1 MVHYKN
7 LLLIKNTQFINYN
20 LFSLIDTENVNVI
33 IVNSIFNGNQNI
45 LIASYRGNGSNKSTT
60 VAIKNT
66 QFNCD
71 YLNNTKL
78 DYLIKSRNV
87 DVIIVNCSFNGG
99 LKILDLYGYGND
111 IRIINCNFSGSLRAL
126 QAVGHPNNLLKV
138 TIIIK
143 NSQFIN
149 SVLKDHNN
157 LLMLL
162 YSNLMLEGVV
172 IFHTITNH
180 SSIIEVHDRSTI
192 TIHGRVE
199 FSNNI
204 GGHLISFTESDSVF
218 KSAVASIQYIKIK
231 DPTIISIHH
240 NQLCNYF
247 ALSTCEGTL
256 YQFCIF
262 QYYTNRTFED
272 GNFSIEYY
280 NNQLTVSKWSCNSCY
295 IPVTNCQWLPESAFH
310 HMIPTEVNNRFI
322 KHVNNSDTIKMN
334 IDQDTFCACNN
345 QMNRD
350 CTINDLGYLYPG
362 ETLNIFLYHKNITSA
377 HHVTEIIV
385 KNDINI
391 PGTWLCIVLSFA
403 EHSQIIT
410 NNHCSKV
417 SYSSL
422 IFWLGNWCELFL
434 KTKSISGDHY
444 KRFYVRKLNCP
455 PGFIEINR
463 TCQCDPIIVDYGITK
478 CNINN
483 QTVLRPRNT
492 WITATYHIPYS
503 YYISQQCRFYYCLPQ
518 SSHLNFSTPNSQC
531 QFNRSGLLCGH
542 CQQGLSTVFSTS
554 QCQHCS
560 NVYLFLIVP
569 IAIAGLILVIVLFF
583 LNTTVTDGTING
595 FILFANIISINTSL
609 VFSQIDDFTPT
620 YTFISLAN
628 LDLGIQTCFYNGM
641 DDYAKMWLQLA
652 FPFYLIFIAT
662 LIIITSRYS
671 TTIQRLTARRAL
683 PVLATLFL
691 LSYTKILRIVSNVL
705 FFYSTITHLP
715 SKHTTLVWSV
725 DANVPLFGVRFTILF
740 IVCLI
745 LFLIL
750 IPFNIILLFT
760 RTLSRFRFIN
770 RFKPILDAYQ
780 GPYKDRFY
788 YWTGLQLVVRAVLL
802 AISSLDR
809 NNNLTIS
816 IIILSILGGIHGIV
830 QPLKSKIQNYQEMLL
845 MFYLHALYVISLN
858 SQDATDVIITNII
871 IFLAAVQFCFI
882 IMYHIITYACGANN
896 LSNKLRAG
904 TNCNTFTK
912 WICRLLN
919 TPQCQEFQLQD
930 FSRDNIPEVAFNYC
944 EYREPLIGQ
953 D

>member
-1 MVHYKN
+1 MFTTFHSLVVATANGTTLDTVIQCNSSVGIVMTNITNLTMSNIVIKGCNKSTPRVYGVNHQVYIAVTIKNSFDVILSWVHIYMENKDILHTYSLLGINVLGKSKFSNFSCNKIILHYHDIQTRNINNTISIDHFQQVEHINTFLTIELKVYQHDSYQLMIHLAHMIMTLQHQPKEFLHGRVINSILQVMNCQFTNHLRFPLFSIKVAINNNEYSSIKFIDCKFLSNSSYSSHALINILDLNITVVNCTFNGSSSSIISRLHMHEYDSYKN

-20 LFSLIDTENVNVI
+20 LLSLIDTENVNVI

-78 DYLIKSRNV
+78 DYLIKLRNV

-126 QAVGHPNNLLKV
+126 QAVGHPKNLLRV

-162 YSNLMLEGVV
+162 YSNLILEGAV

-204 GGHLISFTESDSVF
+204 GRHLISFTESDSVF

-231 DPTIISIHH
+231 DPTIISMHH

-280 NNQLTVSKWSCNSCY
+280 NNQLTVSKWRCNSCY

-322 KHVNNSDTIKMN
+322 KYINNSDAIKVN
-334 IDQDTFCACNN
+334 IDQYTFCACNN

-350 CTINDLGYLYPG
+350 CAINNLGYLYPG

-377 HHVTEIIV
+377 HHATEIIV

-391 PGTWLCIVLSFA
+391 PGTWLCVVLSFA

-444 KRFYVRKLNCP
+444 KRFYVRKLSCP
-455 PGFIEINR
+455 PGFIEINK
-463 TCQCDPIIVDYGITK
+463 TCQCDPIIVDYGITE
-478 CNINN
+478 CNN
-483 QTVLRPRNT
+483 
-492 WITATYHIPYS
+492 
-503 YYISQQCRFYYCLPQ
+503 
-518 SSHLNFSTPNSQC
+518 
-531 QFNRSGLLCGH
+531 
-542 CQQGLSTVFSTS
+542 
-554 QCQHCS
+554 
-560 NVYLFLIVP
+560 
-569 IAIAGLILVIVLFF
+569 
-583 LNTTVTDGTING
+583 
-595 FILFANIISINTSL
+595 
-609 VFSQIDDFTPT
+609 
-620 YTFISLAN
+620 
-628 LDLGIQTCFYNGM
+628 
-641 DDYAKMWLQLA
+641 
-652 FPFYLIFIAT
+652 
-662 LIIITSRYS
+662 
-671 TTIQRLTARRAL
+671 
-683 PVLATLFL
+683 
-691 LSYTKILRIVSNVL
+691 
-705 FFYSTITHLP
+705 
-715 SKHTTLVWSV
+715 
-725 DANVPLFGVRFTILF
+725 
-740 IVCLI
+740 
-745 LFLIL
+745 
-750 IPFNIILLFT
+750 
-760 RTLSRFRFIN
+760 
-770 RFKPILDAYQ
+770 
-780 GPYKDRFY
+780 
-788 YWTGLQLVVRAVLL
+788 
-802 AISSLDR
+802 
-809 NNNLTIS
+809 
-816 IIILSILGGIHGIV
+816 
-830 QPLKSKIQNYQEMLL
+830 
-845 MFYLHALYVISLN
+845 
-858 SQDATDVIITNII
+858 
-871 IFLAAVQFCFI
+871 
-882 IMYHIITYACGANN
+882 
-896 LSNKLRAG
+896 
-904 TNCNTFTK
+904 
-912 WICRLLN
+912 
-919 TPQCQEFQLQD
+919 
-930 FSRDNIPEVAFNYC
+930 
-944 EYREPLIGQ
+944 
-953 D
+953 